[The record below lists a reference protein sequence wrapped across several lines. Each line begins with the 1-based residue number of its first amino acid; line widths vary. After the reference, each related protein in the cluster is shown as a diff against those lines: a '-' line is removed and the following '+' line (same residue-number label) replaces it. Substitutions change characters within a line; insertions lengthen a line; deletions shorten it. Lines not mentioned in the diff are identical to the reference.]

1 MVKERLAIEKVRLQ
15 FFEKIR
21 TPKNNL
27 IPMTLKKP
35 FSIFVLCL
43 FVTVF
48 AGCNSGS
55 EERVEA
61 QSVQN
66 NSPTQETAAGDAIY
80 ETVENGFRLTESS
93 LKSLIPETL
102 LGIEKTGEISYEESR
117 RGYSTV
123 YQMYYDSED
132 YSANYLDIYD
142 HGDDQD
148 HINDM
153 QEGMQY
159 TNFEFSQTRQNEQG
173 WYITESYE
181 ARGDDVTSRTLTVRN
196 PRFMIELRTVP
207 GDAPE
212 IPSFEAMMRALEEA
226 NLLDLMELEIP
237 QGEAETRQVADD
249 RNNLSCD
256 NILPVEQVRSF
267 CGIDGVEVNVTSF
280 EQQKNCNRQYAHP
293 DNFGGLTF
301 IVTQYAENATAVSAV
316 ETKLND
322 GDLASEEIG
331 NLGNAAS
338 MVTVDDDLFLSV
350 AHNNYLVELR
360 SSYGMG
366 PAETA
371 SVCQDKGKLQT
382 LASDVIGRLP

>member
-1 MVKERLAIEKVRLQ
+1 
-15 FFEKIR
+15 
-21 TPKNNL
+21 
-27 IPMTLKKP
+27 MTLKKP
-35 FSIFVLCL
+35 FSIFVLSL

-66 NSPTQETAAGDAIY
+66 NSPTPETAAGNAIY

-93 LKSLIPETL
+93 LKSQVPEILMGIP
-102 LGIEKTGEISYEESR
+102 KNGEPSFKRSG
-117 RGYSTV
+117 GYATV
-123 YQMYYDSED
+123 YQMYYDRENS
-132 YSANYLDIYD
+132 SAFYLDIFDY
-142 HGDDQD
+142 GDDQR
-148 HINDM
+148 HIREMEERTTAGSPN
-153 QEGMQY
+153 
-159 TNFEFSQTRQNEQG
+159 TRQNENG
-173 WYITESYE
+173 WFITEESRE
-181 ARGDDVTSRTLTVRN
+181 SGGRVVARTLTVEN
-196 PRFMIELRTVP
+196 PRFTIKLESSP
-207 GDAPE
+207 GEAPE
-212 IPSFEAMMRALEEA
+212 TPSFEVLMTLLEET
-226 NLLDLMELEIP
+226 NLLRLFDLEIP
-237 QGEAETRQVADD
+237 RADGEISQMADNRAD
-249 RNNLSCD
+249 LSCD

-280 EQQKNCNRQYAHP
+280 EQQKNCNRQYSHP

-301 IVTQYAENATAVSAV
+301 IVTQYSNSETAVSAV

-322 GDLASEEIG
+322 DDLESEEIRS
-331 NLGNAAS
+331 LGDSAS
-338 MVTVDDDLFLSV
+338 LVTVDDDLFLSV

-371 SVCQDKGKLQT
+371 FVCQDKEKLQT

>member
-1 MVKERLAIEKVRLQ
+1 MA
-15 FFEKIR
+15 
-21 TPKNNL
+21 
-27 IPMTLKKP
+27 LKKSL
-35 FSIFVLCL
+35 SIFVLCL

-48 AGCNSGS
+48 ASCNSGS

-66 NSPTQETAAGDAIY
+66 NSPTPETAAGNATY
-80 ETVENGFRLTESS
+80 ETVENGFRLTENS
-93 LKSLIPETL
+93 LKSQIPETL

-123 YQMYYDSED
+123 YQMYYDSDD

-153 QEGMQY
+153 QKGMQY
-159 TNFEFSQTRQNEQG
+159 TNFDFSQTRQNERG
-173 WYITESYE
+173 WYITETFE
-181 ARGDDVTSRTLTVRN
+181 ARGDEVTSRTLTVRN
-196 PRFMIELRTVP
+196 PRFMIELRSVP

-212 IPSFEAMMRALEEA
+212 TPSFEAMMTALEET
-226 NLLDLMELEIP
+226 NLLDLLELEIP
-237 QGEAETRQVADD
+237 QGEAEAAQVADN

-280 EQQKNCNRQYAHP
+280 EQQKNCNRQYSHP

-301 IVTQYAENATAVSAV
+301 IVTQYAENETAVSAIQ
-316 ETKLND
+316 TKLND
-322 GDLASEEIG
+322 SSLESEEIS
-331 NLGNAAS
+331 NLGDSAS
-338 MVTVDDDLFLSV
+338 LVTVDDDLFLSV
-350 AHNNYLVELR
+350 AQNNYLVELR
-360 SSYGMG
+360 SSHGMG

-371 SVCQDKGKLQT
+371 SVCLDKEKLQT
-382 LASDVIGRLP
+382 LAVDVIGRLP